1 MDISILGFKINLE
14 ILILIGVIYLI
25 LVGHTLCSCCSV
37 SLKKEGMENNT
48 SSSETA
54 ATEQIVAT
62 DGTKVSDSTI
72 VDSTIVD
79 STDGANPVQSTSSVN
94 NSSTNGKKTASK
106 ESFVGSNTNY
116 GESAK
121 YSTNSLTYT
130 NPSQWGSP
138 NITIMPGKG
147 VPKAA
152 QAIIDR
158 PNQSLPLP
166 EGQLSLFD
174 NMPFSPKCCPNTYSN
189 SMGCACM
196 NPNTYNYLISRGG
209 NNVPYSE
216 Y

>member
-1 MDISILGFKINLE
+1 MDISVLGLKINLE
-14 ILILIGVIYLI
+14 ILIFIGVIYLI
-25 LVGHTLCSCCSV
+25 LVGHTVCSCCNISGR
-37 SLKKEGMENNT
+37 KEGMGNIDDATKTSLPAQNVVTVTEETKITDNSSLDNT
-48 SSSETA
+48 N
-54 ATEQIVAT
+54 
-62 DGTKVSDSTI
+62 
-72 VDSTIVD
+72 
-79 STDGANPVQSTSSVN
+79 ANPVPAPSSANTTSTS
-94 NSSTNGKKTASK
+94 GKKTASK

-116 GESAK
+116 GETAK

>member
-1 MDISILGFKINLE
+1 MNISILGFKINLE

-25 LVGHTLCSCCSV
+25 LVGHTLSSCCSV
-37 SLKKEGMENNT
+37 SLKKEGLENNT
-48 SSSETA
+48 SSGETP
-54 ATEQIVAT
+54 TPEQIVVT
-62 DGTKVSDSTI
+62 EETKVTANSS
-72 VDSTIVD
+72 VDS
-79 STDGANPVQSTSSVN
+79 GNANPVEAPSSANSTSTS
-94 NSSTNGKKTASK
+94 GKKTASK

-116 GESAK
+116 GESAN
-121 YSTNSLTYT
+121 YSTDSLTYT

-174 NMPFSPKCCPNTYSN
+174 NMQFSPTCCPNTYSN

-196 NPNTYNYLISRGG
+196 NPNTYNYLITRGG

>member
-14 ILILIGVIYLI
+14 ILILIGVVYLI
-25 LVGHTLCSCCSV
+25 LVGHTVCSCCNISA
-37 SLKKEGMENNT
+37 KKEGMGPMDTKKDEPAKSTLPEQNEITVTETTTVTGN
-48 SSSETA
+48 SSE
-54 ATEQIVAT
+54 
-62 DGTKVSDSTI
+62 G
-72 VDSTIVD
+72 
-79 STDGANPVQSTSSVN
+79 STDAANPVPASSSVN
-94 NSSTNGKKTASK
+94 NTSTSGKKTK

-166 EGQLSLFD
+166 EGQLSLFN
-174 NMPFSPKCCPNTYSN
+174 NMPFSPDCCPNTYSN

>member
-14 ILILIGVIYLI
+14 ILILIGVVYLI
-25 LVGHTLCSCCSV
+25 LVGHTVCSCCNISA
-37 SLKKEGMENNT
+37 KKEGMATKNDEPAKSTLPEQNEITVTETTTVTGN
-48 SSSETA
+48 SSE
-54 ATEQIVAT
+54 
-62 DGTKVSDSTI
+62 G
-72 VDSTIVD
+72 
-79 STDGANPVQSTSSVN
+79 STDAANPVPASSSVN
-94 NSSTNGKKTASK
+94 NTSTSGKKTK

-166 EGQLSLFD
+166 EGQLSLFN
-174 NMPFSPKCCPNTYSN
+174 NMPFSPDCCPNTYSN